1 MVKSAIN
8 GIDIHC
14 HGRLPDAIWLKMQ
27 TNCWSLWSLRKLIKL
42 QPNTKTCLSPV
53 PVAFPDAPCM
63 VHYLPTKLG
72 CLRGKCRSIFH
83 TWSIWVWCFFQADLL
98 AEKPTLQRFTEIFGV
113 TFPKQ
118 MSRHV
123 FVVQHQPADCW
134 AVNPLFLSSV
144 PRLVKWGQENPVQP
158 RCFRKIMVGNG
169 ETLLPDRQTIC
180 NSYYLSSVLCF
191 N

>member
-1 MVKSAIN
+1 MV
-8 GIDIHC
+8 DYQMLFD
-14 HGRLPDAIWLKMQ
+14 GRCKRIADHYHHYV
-27 TNCWSLWSLRKLIKL
+27 NWSSSSRTQKLVL
-42 QPNTKTCLSPV
+42 VLSPLLSQMLHV
-53 PVAFPDAPCM
+53 WYII
-63 VHYLPTKLG
+63 YLQNWAVYG
-72 CLRGKCRSIFH
+72 VNVGQYSIHGAYGFD
-83 TWSIWVWCFFQADLL
+83 VFFQADLL